1 MYRNHLS
8 PGIVPLVE
16 LAAMNGWRGTWR
28 SFDDIFDS
36 TTTATSNAFS
46 LRSILVH
53 VVSCALGRLPMPL
66 RQPRQ
71 PPLRQPPAS
80 PFDGH
85 PRKAAAVM
93 RSWTPHEDTLLRG
106 LVGQVQSVLGNH
118 EKLKWSEN
126 IASKIPG
133 RSGKQCRERWVNHVN
148 PTVTKKA
155 WSRNEDEILIR
166 QHQLLGKVLIFWNF
180 FGRSH
185 SLKASKPDTEMKL
198 VFFSPFSSVE
208 SVVLLVVW
216 VLVSLFRQQVVCD

>member
-1 MYRNHLS
+1 LTPNDLVHASTLRPNTANSVGLQQAVHMVTSVVHGLYRNHLS

-46 LRSILVH
+46 LRSILGH

-66 RQPRQ
+66 RQP
-71 PPLRQPPAS
+71 PLRQTPLRQLPAS

-180 FGRSH
+180 FERSH
-185 SLKASKPDTEMKL
+185 
-198 VFFSPFSSVE
+198 
-208 SVVLLVVW
+208 
-216 VLVSLFRQQVVCD
+216 